1 MFHRPAETIWTKKN
15 QDVRARIF
23 RRRFETK
30 PRQKAPPI
38 PNNASSAV
46 APFPFFFSLRKVLL
60 NTKNKK
66 SILIRVLIQIR
77 SFSLQNWQMR
87 RFELLATRPRSCS
100 RQNGRLFGL
109 PDSSVIAAVNF
120 ALCVEDTTPIALL
133 ELQFRIDVDLDLW
146 LTEGMM
152 SNEMI

>member
-23 RRRFETK
+23 DDALRPSLAKWHCRFQK
-30 PRQKAPPI
+30 VRQML
-38 PNNASSAV
+38 
-46 APFPFFFSLRKVLL
+46 F
-60 NTKNKK
+60 NTKTVKE
-66 SILIRVLIQIR
+66 SMLIRVLIQIR

-120 ALCVEDTTPIALL
+120 ALCVEDTTPVALL

-146 LTEGMM
+146 LSEGMI
-152 SNEMI
+152 SNDMI

>member
-15 QDVRARIF
+15 QDVRARLF
-23 RRRFETK
+23 DDALRPSHANWHCRFQK
-30 PRQKAPPI
+30 KMRQML
-38 PNNASSAV
+38 
-46 APFPFFFSLRKVLL
+46 F
-60 NTKNKK
+60 NTKTVKE

-109 PDSSVIAAVNF
+109 PDSSVVAAVNF
-120 ALCVEDTTPIALL
+120 ALCVEDSTPVALL
-133 ELQFRIDVDLDLW
+133 ELQLRIDVDLDLW
-146 LTEGMM
+146 LTEGMI

>member
-30 PRQKAPPI
+30 PRQMAPLI
-38 PNNASSAV
+38 PKNASSAV
-46 APFPFFFSLRKVLL
+46 APFPFFLCVKCCSIQKI
-60 NTKNKK
+60 KK
-66 SILIRVLIQIR
+66 PILIRVLFQIR

>member
-1 MFHRPAETIWTKKN
+1 MFRPQPSARTRQSTLDGYALDNVCFTDPRKLSGQKKSRRPCS
-15 QDVRARIF
+15 DF

-30 PRQKAPPI
+30 PRQLALPI
-38 PNNASSAV
+38 PKTASNAV
-46 APFPFFFSLRKVLL
+46 QLF
-60 NTKNKK
+60 NTKTVKE

-109 PDSSVIAAVNF
+109 PDSSVVAAVNF
-120 ALCVEDTTPIALL
+120 ALCVASSSARTAP
-133 ELQFRIDVDLDLW
+133 
-146 LTEGMM
+146 
-152 SNEMI
+152 SH